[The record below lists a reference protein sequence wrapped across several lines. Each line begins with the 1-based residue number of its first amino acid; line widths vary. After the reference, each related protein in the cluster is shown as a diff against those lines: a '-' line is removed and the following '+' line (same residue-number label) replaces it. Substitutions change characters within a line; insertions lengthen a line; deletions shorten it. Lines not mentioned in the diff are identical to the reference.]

1 LRRIP
6 IRTNI
11 PRNLFVAERAAV
23 MENSGITRETANLI
37 RKRYQR
43 IPESGTEEILER
55 VMRFIFDT
63 HDETTLQSLLNNAAK
78 SIHRIFDFNEV
89 TIGLRGGDGLF
100 RYEAFVGLTKD
111 AEKKLRE
118 IAYDK
123 KQMTESKEYPGVA
136 VTKYSEF
143 CLSESK
149 PYKVGE
155 EELSYNRPLVLGSGR
170 KAPTEMI
177 EGDYIDIY
185 IYGSKDDML
194 GWIELGNPQNGTF
207 PPREHIKWLELFSAL
222 LGVAIKHEKLSAS
235 RRKKL

>member
-1 LRRIP
+1 MVNADI
-6 IRTNI
+6 
-11 PRNLFVAERAAV
+11 A
-23 MENSGITRETANLI
+23 RETAILI

-43 IPESGTEEILER
+43 IPESETEEILER

-63 HDETTLQSLLNNAAK
+63 HDETTMQSLLNNAAK
-78 SIHRIFDFNEV
+78 SIHRIFDFHEV
-89 TIGLRGGDGLF
+89 SIGLKGEDGLF
-100 RYEAFVGLTKD
+100 RYEAIVGHTKE

-118 IAYDK
+118 MAYDK
-123 KQMTESKEYPGVA
+123 SQMTDCKDYPGVA

-149 PYKVGE
+149 PYKIGE
-155 EELSYNRPLVLGSGR
+155 EELAYNRPLVLGSGR
-170 KAPTEMI
+170 KAPTEMV

-185 IYGSKDDML
+185 IYGTKDDML
-194 GWIELGNPQNGTF
+194 GWIELSNPQKGTF

-222 LGVAIKHEKLSAS
+222 LGIAIKQDKFSGS